1 MRERSVEA
9 ELADLVEASVELDT
23 VWREILRPGRSMG
36 PDEGLMR
43 RHEAALQQVLDADEE
58 LRRKTGLGRRSR

>member
-1 MRERSVEA
+1 
-9 ELADLVEASVELDT
+9 VEASVELDT
-23 VWREILRPGRSMG
+23 VWREILRPGRAMG